1 MPESRSSLKKQR
13 IRRFFLNFET
23 SKKKKKN
30 VEEIHDDI
38 ANEGLCYIQM
48 KLPLS
53 KITPEFESKIK
64 ERVEHN
70 FLQAKIREATQED
83 LESVINIHNRAW
95 LTAHTPFSPLSF
107 ETLNTIY
114 HHPDT
119 VILVAKVYGIDA
131 GFIILD
137 FEGPNNEYG
146 VIAGL
151 GIIPRFQRRGLGKI
165 LGVAAWTYLKE
176 RNIKELRCEVY
187 IDNKASYNFIRSIGF
202 EEFDKKVYKLE
213 DFHFE
218 ED

>member
-38 ANEGLCYIQM
+38 VNEGLCYIQM
-48 KLPLS
+48 KLPLT
-53 KITPEFESKIK
+53 KITPEFESKII

-70 FLQAKIREATQED
+70 FLKAKMREASKED
-83 LESVINIHNRAW
+83 LESVIAIHNRAW
-95 LTAHTPFSPLSF
+95 LTANTPFSPLSY
-107 ETLNTIY
+107 ETLSKIHGYT
-114 HHPDT
+114 DT
-119 VILVAKVYGIDA
+119 VILVAKVYGVDA

-137 FEGPNNEYG
+137 FEGSNKEYG
-146 VIAGL
+146 IIAGL

-165 LGVAAWTYLKE
+165 LGVAAWTYFKE
-176 RNIKELRCEVY
+176 RNIEELRCEVY
-187 IDNKASYNFIRSIGF
+187 IDNIASYNFIKSIGF

-213 DFHFE
+213 DFHFS